1 MASDFEYVEAVVELP
16 EDVSA
21 YYVIVKKAEYTPC
34 EDGAYAEPGVTYYT
48 ENADGTFTAMPKAKT
63 VSRVAGYYV
72 KNGEVYVACEENAIA
87 VAGVTYYEK
96 VGEEYVAVTGLKTV
110 DLANGLYV
118 LENGVYTRC
127 EDGEYVLTGKTYY
140 TPANFRVDENLVG
153 VKVENGKLRFTGS
166 ALTMLSDYYK
176 DTYTAIAYIKVRHD
190 GQDIYFY
197 ATKAVSRSA
206 VQVLYSAMLDV
217 SDVRTDE
224 YCYEV
229 GDGTYSRYTAAQ
241 RKQFEKLCNA
251 AAEE

>member
-1 MASDFEYVEAVVELP
+1 M
-16 EDVSA
+16 
-21 YYVIVKKAEYTPC
+21 
-34 EDGAYAEPGVTYYT
+34 
-48 ENADGTFTAMPKAKT
+48 
-63 VSRVAGYYV
+63 
-72 KNGEVYVACEENAIA
+72 
-87 VAGVTYYEK
+87 
-96 VGEEYVAVTGLKTV
+96 
-110 DLANGLYV
+110 
-118 LENGVYTRC
+118 
-127 EDGEYVLTGKTYY
+127 
-140 TPANFRVDENLVG
+140 
-153 VKVENGKLRFTGS
+153 RFTGS
-166 ALTMLSDYYK
+166 ALTMSSDYYK